1 MIEKI
6 LVRRSP
12 IPAAKCN
19 LARSFDIIGDR
30 WSLLILRSAL
40 YGVRRF
46 DDFRGDTGAPGSVLS
61 ARLKKLIAAGLIE
74 PREYQDEGQRK
85 RNEYSLTPMGKS
97 LALPFMA
104 MTNWA
109 DTWLSRKPPPLTLR
123 SKSTGLAIRVAF
135 VDEKGRA
142 VRPDDIATVVEYF

>member
-1 MIEKI
+1 MAQKSP
-6 LVRRSP
+6 VRRSP
-12 IPAAKCN
+12 VPAAKCN

-46 DDFRGDTGAPGSVLS
+46 DDFRGDTGAPRSILS
-61 ARLKKLIAAGLIE
+61 ARLKKLIAAGLIK

-109 DTWLSRKPPPLTLR
+109 DAWLSRKPPPLTLH
-123 SKSTGLAIRVAF
+123 SKSTGQAIRVAF
-135 VDEKGRA
+135 VDEKGMA
-142 VRPDDIATVVEYF
+142 VRLDDNATDVEK